1 MTKQF
6 IDFKPAVAENRWDL
20 IKVLFT
26 LRWRKKAVGEY
37 LFRFDFKIA

>member
-26 LRWRKKAVGEY
+26 LRWRKKQFVNICSGSI
-37 LFRFDFKIA
+37 LK